1 MIVTATINLR
11 AAASREQSD
20 SDCCTSIGN
29 FHVSRLVCSCPASS
43 LLGDTQT
50 RLTSTLSQTN

>member
-20 SDCCTSIGN
+20 CCTSIGN
-29 FHVSRLVCSCPASS
+29 FHVSRLVWSCPASS
-43 LLGDTQT
+43 VLGVTQT
-50 RLTSTLSQTN
+50 KLTSTLSQTN